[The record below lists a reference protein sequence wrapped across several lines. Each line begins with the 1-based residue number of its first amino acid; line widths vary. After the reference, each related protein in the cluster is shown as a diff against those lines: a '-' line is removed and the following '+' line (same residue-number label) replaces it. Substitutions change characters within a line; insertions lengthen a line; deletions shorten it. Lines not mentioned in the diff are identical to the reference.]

1 MRIGV
6 VDDDE
11 ATIAFITQVLS
22 GKGHVC
28 KTYKRSADIIPAL
41 RDDTFDLLILDW
53 NMPGLSGIDIIA
65 WARDKISPCPPIIML
80 TSRSDKED
88 IASAL
93 NAGADDFI
101 VKPESAIVIAARVE
115 ALLRRVQRS
124 QSNDRYLTCG
134 PYVFDQQLEQVT
146 LKGQDIMLT
155 NKEFAIALLFFGN
168 VHKPL
173 SRRYIMEMVWKSM
186 VDISTRTLDM
196 HVSRIRSKLHLCVD
210 NGYRL
215 ETVFGFGYRLETC

>member
-28 KTYKRSADIIPAL
+28 KSYKRSADIIPAL

-80 TSRSDKED
+80 TSRSDGALSRM
-88 IASAL
+88 ASCA
-93 NAGADDFI
+93 
-101 VKPESAIVIAARVE
+101 V
-115 ALLRRVQRS
+115 ALLVAKAQRS
-124 QSNDRYLTCG
+124 
-134 PYVFDQQLEQVT
+134 
-146 LKGQDIMLT
+146 
-155 NKEFAIALLFFGN
+155 
-168 VHKPL
+168 KPA
-173 SRRYIMEMVWKSM
+173 K
-186 VDISTRTLDM
+186 
-196 HVSRIRSKLHLCVD
+196 
-210 NGYRL
+210 
-215 ETVFGFGYRLETC
+215 